1 VTSGLDSGFPKG
13 LLVGTVIRVRKQNR
27 GLFQSVE
34 VWPAVQ
40 AARVEEVLVVGAQP
54 EAAKK

>member
-1 VTSGLDSGFPKG
+1 
-13 LLVGTVIRVRKQNR
+13 
-27 GLFQSVE
+27 